1 VGAPP
6 LTHLRR
12 ALTLLAVLLA
22 TLAGAYGA
30 LATFAQTKEL
40 TVGEI
45 RLSVS
50 PGHKGALDVYVPLV
64 DWGARFEA
72 IRLPVRL
79 RVDLRTVD
87 RQTVQ
92 RVAQAGTLDVQNV
105 RGQARDAIAGYLRA
119 LIGVT
124 MLGALSLGLLVAF
137 AIRGGSGPRLR
148 WTIGLVLVTTAGIG
162 IALVVLLPPRGEID
176 RPQYYAHGADIPRA
190 LEAID
195 TAQRS
200 TRVLDEE
207 LDSQLVGLARLV
219 TEPAGRAPLAGA
231 PRFTVASD
239 LHNNALTIPILE
251 RSADDG
257 PVLFPGD
264 LTDRGSPL
272 EASVVRRVVRT
283 GRPFVFVSGN
293 HDSNTLERSLARAG
307 AIVLTERGRLNSDGS
322 LGDVVQHVGGVR
334 GGFRVAGYGDPFE
347 RRSSEN
353 YADRYEPVPRPAMQ
367 DAFTSWLRSVQ
378 SRVDVVMVHEPAL
391 IAPAL
396 AVLRDDPPSHPLLF
410 VTGHTHEAAL
420 DTQPGIVIVNG
431 GSIGGGGTGN
441 LAEDAPT
448 DVGIARVVYTANPA
462 FRPLAA
468 DLVSIDP
475 SNGSATARRVR
486 LDE

>member
-1 VGAPP
+1 
-6 LTHLRR
+6 
-12 ALTLLAVLLA
+12 
-22 TLAGAYGA
+22 
-30 LATFAQTKEL
+30 
-40 TVGEI
+40 
-45 RLSVS
+45 
-50 PGHKGALDVYVPLV
+50 
-64 DWGARFEA
+64 
-72 IRLPVRL
+72 
-79 RVDLRTVD
+79 
-87 RQTVQ
+87 
-92 RVAQAGTLDVQNV
+92 
-105 RGQARDAIAGYLRA
+105 
-119 LIGVT
+119 
-124 MLGALSLGLLVAF
+124 M
-137 AIRGGSGPRLR
+137 
-148 WTIGLVLVTTAGIG
+148 
-162 IALVVLLPPRGEID
+162 
-176 RPQYYAHGADIPRA
+176 
-190 LEAID
+190 
-195 TAQRS
+195 
-200 TRVLDEE
+200 LDEE
-207 LDSQLVGLARLV
+207 LDAQLVGLARLV
-219 TEPAGRAPLAGA
+219 IEPAGRAPLAGA

-293 HDSNTLERSLARAG
+293 HDSNTLERALARAG

-322 LGDVVQHVGGVR
+322 LGDVVQRVGGVR

-367 DAFTSWLRSVQ
+367 DAFTSWLRSIQ

-410 VTGHTHEAAL
+410 VTGHTHKAAL
-420 DTQPGIVIVNG
+420 DTQPGVAVVNG

-448 DVGIARVVYTANPA
+448 DVGIARVVYTADPA
-462 FRPLAA
+462 FRPLAV

-475 SNGSATARRVR
+475 STGSATARRRR